1 MQIYA
6 EVTRYSGL
14 DLFNIS
20 NTLILL
26 LHIPVVFC
34 TSALMMKLDKE
45 RQTDKKMIDSL
56 R

>member
-20 NTLILL
+20 NTLVLL
-26 LHIPVVFC
+26 IPVVFC